1 MLEVFS
7 KGKVH
12 GIIRCMNKTEKNLPA
27 PRKIQEIKVK
37 EDPKL
42 KKIKELPPEV
52 LAAAIRDALRR
63 DK

>member
-1 MLEVFS
+1 MKNE
-7 KGKVH
+7 
-12 GIIRCMNKTEKNLPA
+12 EKKLPA
-27 PRKIQEIKVK
+27 PKKIQEIKVR

-63 DK
+63 DKQMKGRQNLV